1 MHGHNETKEE
11 KMKRI
16 MSLAVL
22 ATTAFALASPALAQT
37 VFVSTQLRPIEE
49 ATVVRQDLLKGI
61 DGVDYVVEEP
71 PQFAVRMEA
80 ERQAGKHTI
89 SLVGALH
96 GELSPLAD
104 KDQLEPLD
112 DLAKKLA
119 DGGMPQSVLDLGKL
133 GKSNQQYIPW
143 MQATYVMAAHKDAL
157 QYLPQGVDINA
168 LTYDQLIEW
177 GKAMQEATGQP
188 QIGFPAGP
196 KGLMA
201 RYFQGYFYPSFTGG
215 VVRTFKNADAAAG
228 WEKLK
233 ALWVYV
239 NPNSTNYDFMQEPL
253 AAGEVMVAWDHVA
266 RLKNAISAT
275 PDDYVVFPAPAG
287 PKGRGYMPVIAG
299 LGIPR
304 GAPDAAAATKIIE
317 HLTTQETQLL
327 TASKV
332 GFFPTLNVELPPD
345 LDKGVA
351 LLAGAVTKTQGASDA
366 VISLLPVGLGD
377 KGGEFNKVYMDAF
390 QLIVLQ
396 EQPVG
401 EVLEKQGAVMAKLM
415 ADTKAPCW
423 APDANSD
430 GACPVE

>member
-1 MHGHNETKEE
+1 
-11 KMKRI
+11 MKRFAMYGI
-16 MSLAVL
+16 LAS
-22 ATTAFALASPALAQT
+22 AALAYAPQVLAQT

-49 ATVVRQDLLKGI
+49 ATVVREDLLKDAGK
-61 DGVDYVVEEP
+61 VDYVVEEP

-80 ERQAGKHTI
+80 ESEAGKHTV

-104 KDQLEPLD
+104 KGQLESLN

-119 DGGMPQSVLDLGKL
+119 AEGMPQSLLDLGKL
-133 GKSNQQYIPW
+133 GKSSQQYIPW
-143 MQATYVMAAHKDAL
+143 MQATYVMAAKKEAL
-157 QYLPQGVDINA
+157 QYLPAGADINA

-177 GKAMQEATGQP
+177 GKNMQDATGQP

-196 KGLMA
+196 KGLMS
-201 RYFQGYFYPSFTGG
+201 RYFEGYFYPSFTGG

-233 ALWVYV
+233 ALWAYV

-266 RLKNAISAT
+266 RLKDAISAS

-287 PKGRGYMPVIAG
+287 PKGRGYMPVVAG
-299 LGIPR
+299 LAIPK
-304 GAPDAAAATKIIE
+304 GAPDRDGAVKVIE
-317 HLTTQETQLL
+317 HLSTQQIQLE
-327 TASKV
+327 TASKL
-332 GFFPTLNVELPPD
+332 GFFPTLNVQLPPD

-351 LLAGAVTKTQGASDA
+351 LLAGAVTRTQTSKDA
-366 VISLLPVGLGD
+366 LISLLPVGLGD

-390 QLIVLQ
+390 QRIVLQ
-396 EQPVG
+396 NEQIDD
-401 EVLEKQGAVMAKLM
+401 VLKSQGATLAKLM
-415 ADTKAPCW
+415 SDAKAPCW
-423 APDANSD
+423 APDAQSD

>member
-1 MHGHNETKEE
+1 
-11 KMKRI
+11 MKRL
-16 MSLAVL
+16 MSLGILASTVL
-22 ATTAFALASPALAQT
+22 AFASPVLAQT

-49 ATVVRQDLLKGI
+49 ATVVREELLQGVG
-61 DGVDYVVEEP
+61 DVDYVVEEP

-80 ERQAGKHTI
+80 ERQAGKHTV

-104 KDQLEPLD
+104 KGQLEPLD
-112 DLAKKLA
+112 GLAKQLA
-119 DGGMPQSVLDLGKL
+119 ANGMPQSLLDLGKL
-133 GKSNQQYIPW
+133 GKPTQQYIPW
-143 MQATYVMAAHKDAL
+143 MQATYVMAAKKEAL
-157 QYLPQGVDINA
+157 EFLPAGADVNA

-177 GKAMQEATGQP
+177 GKKMQEATGQP

-215 VVRTFKNADAAAG
+215 VVRTFQNADAAAG

-233 ALWVYV
+233 ELWAYV

-266 RLKNAISAT
+266 RLKNAISAS

-299 LGIPR
+299 LAIPK
-304 GAPDAAAATKIIE
+304 GAPDKEGATKVIE
-317 HLTTQETQLL
+317 HLSTQDVQLL
-327 TASKV
+327 TASRV
-332 GFFPTLNVELPPD
+332 GFFPTLNVQLPED
-345 LDKGVA
+345 LDPGVA
-351 LLAGAVTKTQGASDA
+351 LLAGAVTATQSAKDA

-390 QLIVLQ
+390 QRIVLQ
-396 EQPVG
+396 NEPIAD
-401 EVLEKQGAVMAKLM
+401 VLKAQGATMAKLM
-415 ADTKAPCW
+415 TDTKAPCW
-423 APDANSD
+423 APDAPSD
-430 GACPVE
+430 GPCPVE

>member
-1 MHGHNETKEE
+1 
-11 KMKRI
+11 MKRFAMYGI
-16 MSLAVL
+16 LAS
-22 ATTAFALASPALAQT
+22 AALAYAPQVPAQT

-49 ATVVRQDLLKGI
+49 ATVVREDLLKDAGK
-61 DGVDYVVEEP
+61 VDYVVEEP

-80 ERQAGKHTI
+80 ESEAGKHTV

-104 KDQLEPLD
+104 KGQLESLD

-119 DGGMPQSVLDLGKL
+119 AEGMPQSLLDLGKL
-133 GKSNQQYIPW
+133 GKSSQQYIPW
-143 MQATYVMAAHKDAL
+143 MQATYVMAAKKEAL
-157 QYLPQGVDINA
+157 QYLPAGADINA

-177 GKAMQEATGQP
+177 GKNMQDATGQP

-196 KGLMA
+196 KGLMS
-201 RYFQGYFYPSFTGG
+201 RYFEGYFYPSFTGG

-233 ALWVYV
+233 ALWAYV

-266 RLKNAISAT
+266 RLKDAISAS

-287 PKGRGYMPVIAG
+287 PKGRGYMPVVAG
-299 LGIPR
+299 LAIPK
-304 GAPDAAAATKIIE
+304 GAPDRDGAVKVIE
-317 HLTTQETQLL
+317 HLSTQQIQLE
-327 TASKV
+327 TASKL
-332 GFFPTLNVELPPD
+332 GFFPTLNVQLPPD

-351 LLAGAVTKTQGASDA
+351 LLAGAVTRTQTSKDA
-366 VISLLPVGLGD
+366 LISLLPVGLGD

-390 QLIVLQ
+390 QRIVLQ
-396 EQPVG
+396 NEQIDD
-401 EVLEKQGAVMAKLM
+401 VLKSQGATLAKLM
-415 ADTKAPCW
+415 SDAKAPCW
-423 APDANSD
+423 APDAQSD

>member
-1 MHGHNETKEE
+1 
-11 KMKRI
+11 MKRF
-16 MSLAVL
+16 MSFGILASTVL
-22 ATTAFALASPALAQT
+22 AFASPVLAQT

-49 ATVVRQDLLKGI
+49 ATVVRQELLKDVGK
-61 DGVDYVVEEP
+61 VDYVVEEP

-80 ERQAGKHTI
+80 ERQAGKHTV

-104 KDQLEPLD
+104 KDALEPLD
-112 DLAKKLA
+112 DLARTLA
-119 DGGMPQSVLDLGKL
+119 ANGMPQSLLDLGKL
-133 GKSNQQYIPW
+133 GKPAQQYIPW
-143 MQATYVMAAHKDAL
+143 MQATYVMAARKDAL
-157 QYLPQGVDINA
+157 QYLPAGADVNA

-177 GKAMQEATGQP
+177 GRKMQEATGQP

-215 VVRTFKNADAAAG
+215 VVRTFRGADAAAG

-233 ALWVYV
+233 ALWAYV

-266 RLKNAISAT
+266 RLKNAISAA

-287 PKGRGYMPVIAG
+287 PKGRGYMPVVAG
-299 LGIPR
+299 LAIPK
-304 GAPDAAAATKIIE
+304 GAPDKAGATRVIE
-317 HLTTQETQLL
+317 HLAKQDVQLL
-327 TASKV
+327 TASRV
-332 GFFPTLNVELPPD
+332 GFFPTLNVQLPED
-345 LDKGVA
+345 LDPGVA
-351 LLAGAVTKTQGASDA
+351 LLAGAVTATQASKDA

-390 QLIVLQ
+390 QRIVLQ
-396 EQPVG
+396 NEPVAD
-401 EVLEKQGAVMAKLM
+401 VLKAQGTTMAKLM
-415 ADTKAPCW
+415 TDTKAPCW
-423 APDANSD
+423 APDAKSD
-430 GACPVE
+430 GPCPVE

>member
-1 MHGHNETKEE
+1 
-11 KMKRI
+11 MKRLVKFGI
-16 MSLAVL
+16 LASTVL
-22 ATTAFALASPALAQT
+22 AFASPALAQT

-49 ATVVRQDLLKGI
+49 ATVVRQELLNDAGK
-61 DGVDYVVEEP
+61 VDYVVEEP

-80 ERQAGKHTI
+80 ESQAGKHTV

-104 KDQLEPLD
+104 KGQLEPLD

-119 DGGMPQSVLDLGKL
+119 AGGMPQSVLDLGKL
-133 GKSNQQYIPW
+133 GKPTQQYIPW
-143 MQATYVMAAHKDAL
+143 MQATYVMAAKKEAL
-157 QYLPQGVDINA
+157 QWLPKGADINA

-177 GKAMQEATGQP
+177 GKAMQAATGQP

-215 VVRTFKNADAAAG
+215 VVRTFKSADAAAG

-233 ALWVYV
+233 ALWAYV
-239 NPNSTNYDFMQEPL
+239 SPNSTNYDFMQEPL

-266 RLKNAISAT
+266 RLKNAISAA

-287 PKGRGYMPVIAG
+287 PKGRGYMPVLAG
-299 LGIPR
+299 LAIPK
-304 GAPDAAAATKIIE
+304 GAPDTAGATKVIE
-317 HLTTQETQLL
+317 TLTTQKTQLL
-327 TASKV
+327 TASTV
-332 GFFPTLNVELPPD
+332 GFFPTLNVQLPPD

-351 LLAGAVTKTQGASDA
+351 LLAGAVTKTQASKDA

-396 EQPVG
+396 NQPVAD
-401 EVLEKQGAVMAKLM
+401 VLAKQGMAMTNLM
-415 ADTKAPCW
+415 TTTKAPCW
-423 APDANSD
+423 APDAKSD
-430 GACPVE
+430 GACPVQ